1 MKKLRNAGAFASVD
15 PTACVAVC
23 TKVLSHCIQAL
34 PRQALPANTRVH
46 DVLRRACTFCNGV
59 LHTYR
64 SRSMQRLQPVTQ
76 GVCHSDYG
84 NESLSHAC
92 MRASETRALPRK
104 TLPVTVAALRAR
116 ATASIRALGAGFSRP
131 HDGARRGAVRCRN
144 GTRASPARCAHLRSP
159 RRSRRPARCGRG

>member
-1 MKKLRNAGAFASVD
+1 
-15 PTACVAVC
+15 
-23 TKVLSHCIQAL
+23 
-34 PRQALPANTRVH
+34 
-46 DVLRRACTFCNGV
+46 
-59 LHTYR
+59 
-64 SRSMQRLQPVTQ
+64 MQRLQPVTQ

-131 HDGARRGAVRCRN
+131 HDGARRGAVD
-144 GTRASPARCAHLRSP
+144 AVM
-159 RRSRRPARCGRG
+159 GRGLRQRDVPICEAHVAPGDPHDAAAGKMTRKTLRPQRTPDIGANEDGARLQP